1 MLSSILSKSKCA
13 ECKFCCVFRRQSRW
27 ETPLFTKET
36 AAALSEKF
44 KNAKFRT
51 VGDMLTIDIDG
62 EYKTDDPEEE
72 AACFFLDGRKGC
84 MLSDGE
90 KPIDC
95 KIWPL
100 RIMNK
105 GDKTVIALTPTCPE
119 INKLPLET
127 VRELVESGLGKVIEE
142 EAVKNPDMIKE
153 YREGF
158 PVLSELDQQII

>member
-27 ETPLFTKET
+27 ETPLFPKEA
-36 AAALSEKF
+36 AAALSEKY
-44 KNAKFRT
+44 KNAKFRP
-51 VGDMLTIDIDG
+51 VGDMFTIDIDG

-72 AACFFLDGRKGC
+72 APCFFLDSETGC
-84 MLSDGE
+84 MLSEDE
-90 KPIDC
+90 KPVDC

-100 RIMNK
+100 RIMDK
-105 GDKTVIALTPTCPE
+105 GDKTVIALTPA
-119 INKLPLET
+119 ET
-127 VRELVESGLGKVIEE
+127 VRKLVENGLGKVIEE
-142 EAVKNPDMIKE
+142 EAGKNPDMIKE